1 MPRIKGIAHVEL
13 SVFDLDGS
21 ASWYTAL
28 LDATETFRAANDAYA
43 ARPDRRRIG

>member
-13 SVFDLDGS
+13 SVSGLDAS

-28 LDATETFRAANDAYA
+28 L
-43 ARPDRRRIG
+43 G